1 MAIKKFTEVTKEV
14 LEVVL
19 AGLEAPSFGF
29 QQYFPLTYTSSLN
42 WESLQ
47 VDGDLSVSAD
57 LIAHD
62 SSANLKSRPDTKMQM
77 GEIPKVSIIN
87 RVAEKTLH
95 DYYALQ
101 NSPAGL
107 EAEIYRIIFGD
118 VRRGYEGV
126 HMRME
131 HLAMQAL
138 STGVAETDATN
149 NEGVPFKA
157 TYAIPAANKT
167 GVAVLWSN
175 AATSKPISDLE
186 AKVEFARSKGHVI
199 TSILMDRT
207 TFNYLRNADATKALY
222 SGRLGLNAGTLTPTL
237 DNINIVLS
245 AEGLPSIKIMDS
257 TVNMESK
264 AGVISTVPTW
274 TAGYVTL
281 LTGGTTG
288 RTQWTQTA
296 EEKGGADLANKN
308 SISANRDIVRLTRW
322 NTFDPY
328 RILTKGEAVAFPVLS
343 NVSQVYMMNTTNVT
357 TWA

>member
-1 MAIKKFTEVTKEV
+1 MAIKKFSEVTREA

-19 AGLEAPSFGF
+19 AGLEAPTFGF
-29 QQYFPLTYTSSLN
+29 QQFFPLSYTSSLN

-47 VDGDLSVSAD
+47 VDGDVSVSAD
-57 LIAHD
+57 VIAHD

-77 GEIPKVSIIN
+77 GEIPKVSILN
-87 RVAEKTLH
+87 RVSEKTLH

-101 NSPAGL
+101 NNPRGL
-107 EAEIYRIIFGD
+107 EGEIYRIIFGD

-138 STGVAETDATN
+138 STGVAETTASN

-157 TYAIPAANKT
+157 TYSIPATNKT
-167 GVAVLWSN
+167 GVPVVWSN
-175 AATSKPISDLE
+175 AATATPINDLSD
-186 AKVEFARSKGHVI
+186 KVEFARGKGHII
-199 TSILMDRT
+199 TQILMDRV
-207 TFNYLRNADATKALY
+207 TFNQLRNATSTKELY

-237 DNINIVLS
+237 DNINVVLS
-245 AEGLPSIKIMDS
+245 AEGLPPITIMDS
-257 TVNMESK
+257 TVNMETK
-264 AGVISTVPTW
+264 AGVITTVPTW
-274 TAGYVTL
+274 STGKVTFL
-281 LTGGTTG
+281 IGGTTG

-296 EEKGGADLANKN
+296 EEKGGVDLANSN

-328 RILTKGEAVAFPVLS
+328 RIFTKGEAVAFPVLS
-343 NVSQVYMMNTTNVT
+343 NVSAVYMLNTNNVT
-357 TWA
+357 TWS